1 MADMSGSLK
10 TIFFALGAN
19 VLIAVAKS
27 GAAVVTGSG
36 AMFAEAIHSFADAGN
51 QGLLLLGM
59 RRAKKPPSMEFP
71 LGYGKEVFFWSFIV
85 ALILFSLGGLVAIYE
100 GLHKLE
106 HPEPLKL
113 PEVAI
118 GILIFSV
125 LAEGTALTACV
136 RQVNQ
141 VRGERSL
148 WQWFRS
154 TRQAELLV
162 IFGEDVA
169 ALLGLT
175 IALAAVTATL
185 VTGDPIYDALGT
197 CAIGVLLIGIAFLVG
212 KEVKDLLVGQG
223 VENPQRLDMIQFLEQ
238 QEEVRQVFNLITLQ
252 MGADVMVAVKAELS
266 AAAAPV
272 LAANMINAVEKRF
285 RERYPQV
292 AWLFFEPDVKD

>member
-27 GAAVVTGSG
+27 GAAFVTGSG

-59 RRAKKPPSMEFP
+59 KKSRKPPSMEFP
-71 LGYGKEVFFWSFIV
+71 LGYGKEVYFWSFIV
-85 ALILFSLGGLVAIYE
+85 ALILFSLGGLVSIYE
-100 GLHKLE
+100 GFHKLQN
-106 HPEPLKL
+106 PEPLNM

-118 GILIFSV
+118 AILIFSV
-125 LAEGTALTACV
+125 LAEGTALAACL
-136 RQVNQ
+136 RQVNK
-141 VRGERSL
+141 VRGDNSL

-162 IFGEDVA
+162 IFGEDLA
-169 ALLGLT
+169 ALLGLS

-185 VTGDPIYDALGT
+185 ITGDPIYDAAGT
-197 CAIGVLLIGIAFLVG
+197 CAIGVLLIVIAFLVG

-223 VENPQRLDMIQFLEQ
+223 VEAPQRLDMLQFLEQ
-238 QEEVRQVFNLITLQ
+238 QEEVRQVFNIVTLQ
-252 MGADVMVAVKAELS
+252 MGADVMVAVKAEL
-266 AAAAPV
+266 AAVAAPAV
-272 LAANMINAVEKRF
+272 AANLINAVEKRF

-292 AWLFFEPDVKD
+292 AWLFFEPDVED